1 MSRSDQDSAA
11 GANGQPAPQ
20 VRELVDALVRCYPRL
35 RGLMHEAVKR
45 QPGPDGSPTNS
56 PTALTHDLMER
67 LVKQRNPIRDDEHL
81 MALASTFAI
90 RVIADDR
97 KRRLRAVRGEGNRG
111 SELNAS
117 IPAEEKDSP
126 NLEWREALRAALSR
140 FSESHQRA
148 AAGASLRFL
157 CDLTHEQVA
166 DALGV
171 SVPTVE
177 RDWKFTK
184 AWLADDLRSQGY
196 EPNAD
201 R

>member
-1 MSRSDQDSAA
+1 LSCPDQESDD
-11 GANGQPAPQ
+11 GADGQPAPH
-20 VRELVDALVRCYPRL
+20 VRELHDALVRCYPRL
-35 RGLMHEAVKR
+35 RGLMQEAIKR

-56 PTALTHDLMER
+56 PTALTHDLIER
-67 LVKQRNPIRDDEHL
+67 LTNQRSPIRDDEHL

-97 KRRLRAVRGEGNRG
+97 RRRLRAMRGEGNRG
-111 SELNAS
+111 GELNSS
-117 IPAEEKDSP
+117 IAAEEGGAP
-126 NLEWREALRAALSR
+126 NLERREALRSALSR
-140 FSESHQRA
+140 FSATHRRA

-166 DALGV
+166 QALGV

-177 RDWKFTK
+177 RDWQFAK

-196 EPNAD
+196 GPNAD
-201 R
+201 